1 MNRRPL
7 SALLAAALAAAL
19 APAARAALLTRARLD
34 ALFDGRR
41 PLPAAAVGAP
51 AAARVSALSAVE
63 SGSLDAWLANERQV
77 ALQKME
83 ANISPAGA
91 APGTVAASPS
101 RANPDYWYNW
111 RRDAALTMR
120 RIVALYE
127 SSSDPATKAKY
138 LRMLTDY
145 AAFVRH
151 EQTVPGPGGL
161 GEPKYGMD
169 GKPFTGPWGRPQD
182 DGPAE
187 EAGTLI
193 ELARAFLAAGRTDLA
208 AGLWGDASSGIKAD
222 LEYVS
227 HHWQETSFD
236 VWEEVK
242 AHHLDTQIA
251 QRDALREGAWLAR
264 RLGDDGAAGWYDEQ
278 AAAIDEQLGRYWNAA
293 QGYLDSSLDQDG
305 GLQGK
310 DSGLDSAVILAAIHR
325 LPVDGE
331 ALTPDESAAFS
342 VVDPRI
348 LATAEALKAR
358 FRAEYAING
367 RPGAPGV
374 AIGRYPEDR
383 YFGGNPWVLLTAA
396 FAQLDYMAA
405 DEYIADGKIDVTAAD
420 AGFWSDLLGRP
431 VAAGT
436 SWRSGDGAFGA
447 AIQALKSDGDAELAC
462 VRLHANPDGSLSEQM
477 DRDSGY
483 MTSARDLTWN
493 YAAMLSAL
501 SARDKLAA
509 DRR

>member
-1 MNRRPL
+1 MPRRLL
-7 SALLAAALAAAL
+7 SALLPAALAAAL
-19 APAARAALLTRARLD
+19 APAARAAALTRPQLD
-34 ALFDGRR
+34 ALFDGRQAF
-41 PLPAAAVGAP
+41 PAAAVDASGA
-51 AAARVSALSAVE
+51 AQLAALSAVE
-63 SGSLDAWLANERQV
+63 SGSLDAWLADERAI

-91 APGTVAASPS
+91 VPGTVAASPS

-127 SSSDPATKAKY
+127 SSSDPAAKAKY
-138 LRMLTDY
+138 LKMLTDY
-145 AAFVRH
+145 AAFVRR
-151 EQTVPGPGGL
+151 EQTVPGPAGI

-193 ELARAFLAAGRTDLA
+193 ELARAFIQEGRTDLA
-208 AGLWGDASSGIKAD
+208 AALWGDATSGIKAD

-227 HHWQETSFD
+227 HHWQKTSFG

-242 AHHLDTQIA
+242 SHHLDTQVA
-251 QRDALREGAWLAR
+251 QRDALREGAWLALE
-264 RLGDDGAAGWYDEQ
+264 LGDDGAADWYDAQ
-278 AAAIDEQLGRYWNAA
+278 AAAIDAALDRYWDAA
-293 QGYLDSSLDQDG
+293 KGYLDSSLDQDG

-310 DSGLDSAVILAAIHR
+310 GSGLDSAVILAAIHR

-331 ALTPDESAAFS
+331 ALTADESEAFS
-342 VVDPRI
+342 VTDPRI
-348 LATAEALKAR
+348 LATDEALRSR
-358 FRAEYAING
+358 FRTEYPINE

-383 YFGGNPWVLLTAA
+383 YFGGNPWPLLTAA

-405 DEYIADGKIDVTAAD
+405 AEYIAGGKIAVTAAD
-420 AGFWSDLLGRP
+420 AGFWSDLLGRSVP
-431 VAAGT
+431 AGT
-436 SWRSGDGAFGA
+436 TWSSGGAGFEA
-447 AIQALKSDGDAELAC
+447 AIRALKADGDAELAC
-462 VRLHANPDGSLSEQM
+462 VRLHANADGSLSEQM
-477 DRDSGY
+477 DRNSGY

-493 YAAMLSAL
+493 YAALLSAL
-501 SARDKLAA
+501 SARDTLAA
-509 DRR
+509 DLR